1 MRRLLPA
8 VLAVSLL
15 ALAPG
20 CDKAPGKPKPAPLLP
35 EEVLD
40 FHDLYAA
47 NCQGCHGEKG
57 GYGPAPHISDPL
69 YLKLA
74 GREAIRKVVA
84 EGRRG
89 TPMPAFAASMGGP
102 LSDKQLDAL
111 LDGMEKTWGT
121 PVDLHGA
128 ALPPYSEADSIAA
141 GLQPGDPERG
151 HKTYLTYC
159 VRCHGTGTGKSPVG
173 PIANPNYLALASNQS
188 LRTTVII
195 GRSDLGMPDWRN
207 RIPNHT
213 MSNQEISDVVAWLA
227 SLRPAYSNVAQVA
240 AALPMPGTP
249 TAAKEPKP

>member
-1 MRRLLPA
+1 MKRLLPA
-8 VLAVSLL
+8 VLAVSSI
-15 ALAPG
+15 ALTAG
-20 CDKAPGKPKPAPLLP
+20 CGRPKSAPLLP

-40 FHDLYAA
+40 FHDLYAE

-74 GREAIRKVVA
+74 GRDSIRKVIVQ
-84 EGRRG
+84 GRRG
-89 TPMPAFAASMGGP
+89 TPMPAFGASAGGP
-102 LSDKQLDAL
+102 LSDKQIDAL
-111 LDGMEKTWGT
+111 VDGIEKTWGT

-141 GLQPGDPERG
+141 GLRPGDPERG
-151 HKTYLTYC
+151 HNTYLMFC
-159 VRCHGTGTGKSPVG
+159 AHCHGTGMGKSPRG
-173 PIANPNYLALASNQS
+173 AIANPAYLALVSNQS
-188 LRTTVII
+188 LRTTAII
-195 GRSDLGMPDWRN
+195 GRSDLGMPDWRS

-227 SLRPAYSNVAQVA
+227 SQRPAYSSVPTVIAS
-240 AALPMPGTP
+240 LPAPATA